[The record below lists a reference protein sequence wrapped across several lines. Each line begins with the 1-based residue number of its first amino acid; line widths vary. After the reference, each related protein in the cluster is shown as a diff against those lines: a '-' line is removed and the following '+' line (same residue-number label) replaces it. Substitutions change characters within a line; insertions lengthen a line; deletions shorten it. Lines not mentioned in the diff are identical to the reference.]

1 MRFMLIVKSN
11 PAVENGPGPS
21 EADLTEMGR
30 FNEEMMQAG
39 IMKGAEGLHPST
51 RGARVKFDGKKTTVI
66 DGPFT
71 EAKELVAGFWIIDV
85 PSMADAVAWARRVP
99 NADGVQ
105 GEIEVRQ
112 VFELDDFGPELT
124 PETRAQEE
132 RMRAGIEKQ
141 SKQSKH

>member
-71 EAKELVAGFWIIDV
+71 EAKELVAGFWIY
-85 PSMADAVAWARRVP
+85 MR
-99 NADGVQ
+99 DGVRPNGYYRRLIQ
-105 GEIEVRQ
+105 
-112 VFELDDFGPELT
+112 
-124 PETRAQEE
+124 A
-132 RMRAGIEKQ
+132 
-141 SKQSKH
+141 